1 MKVLQ
6 INCVYGKGSTGYIV
20 QSLHKEYLKR
30 GTESVVL
37 YGRGEKTDEKNVYK
51 VCSEA
56 YAKIN
61 NLFSRIS
68 GFVYG
73 GCFLSTRKILKII
86 KKENPSVVHLHC
98 LNGYFVNVYNLVEKL
113 KERKIK
119 TVVTLHA
126 EFMYTANCGHSLTCE
141 KWTTGCGNCPR
152 LKTET
157 KSLFFDNTHKS
168 WLKMKAA
175 FDGFDN
181 GNLTIASVSPWVK
194 SRAERSPILK
204 DKRNEVIYNCVDT
217 SVFRLRNA
225 DELRLR
231 KGYGNEKIVFHAT
244 TILRDDKN
252 DLKGGYYV
260 LRLAEKMRAE
270 NVKFIIAG
278 DYEKGL
284 KTPENVI
291 LLGKIA
297 DRNVLAEY
305 YSIADVTLLTSK
317 RETFS
322 MVTAES
328 LCAGTPVVGFGAGAP
343 EQIATSDCVFV
354 ENGNEEELFEA
365 LKKALGEKYDK
376 IAMSEKA
383 GKLYGVSKIADK
395 YIDIYRGF
403 FGKTDT

>member
-20 QSLHKEYLKR
+20 ESLHKEYRKR
-30 GTESVVL
+30 GVDSVVV
-37 YGRGEKTDEKNVYK
+37 YGRGEKTKEENVYK
-51 VCSEA
+51 ICSEA

-61 NLFSRIS
+61 NLFSRLS
-68 GFVYG
+68 GFMYG
-73 GCFLSTRKILKII
+73 GCFIATKRILKII

-98 LNGYFVNVYNLVEKL
+98 LNGYFVNVYKLIDKL
-113 KERKIK
+113 KKLKIK

-126 EFMYTANCGHSLTCE
+126 EFMYTGNCGHSLLCE

-152 LKTET
+152 PKKET

-168 WLKMKAA
+168 WLKMKRA

-181 GNLTIASVSPWVK
+181 ENLIVTSVSPWVK
-194 SRAERSPILK
+194 SRAERSPILMG
-204 DKRNEVIYNCVDT
+204 KRNEVIYNCVDT

-225 DELRLR
+225 DELRKS

-244 TILRDDKN
+244 TMLCGDKD

-260 LRLAEKMRAE
+260 LKLADKLRER
-270 NVKFIIAG
+270 NVKFIVAG
-278 DYEKGL
+278 EYKKDL

-291 LLGKIA
+291 LLGKIT
-297 DRNVLAEY
+297 DRNLLAEY
-305 YSIADVTLLTSK
+305 YSVADVTLLTSK

-328 LCAGTPVVGFGAGAP
+328 LCAGTPVVGFKAGAP
-343 EQIATSDCVFV
+343 EQIATDDCVFT
-354 ENGNEEELFEA
+354 ENGDEEA
-365 LKKALGEKYDK
+365 LFKALKNALEKKFDKASISAKAEKNYGADK
-376 IAMSEKA
+376 IAKNYI
-383 GKLYGVSKIADK
+383 GIYKKLIEN
-395 YIDIYRGF
+395 
-403 FGKTDT
+403 